1 MSGRVGAVEGAKDV
15 APSTV
20 SGEPSSDI
28 GPASILSTMNWPLAS
43 YLELGALP
51 SAVPSARLHARL
63 VMAEWG
69 FASLADAAELIVSE
83 LVTNAIKAS
92 QALGHPPPVW
102 LGLAGNERHV
112 FIGVWD
118 GNVESGQTSVAGDDE
133 LPDLEAEGGRGLL
146 LVDSLSADWGVYWPE
161 DSHGKVVWSVVT
173 DPEAPYRNRVFTSR
187 ISRIV
192 AETGAL
198 SSPRYAASTGYGR
211 ACDSCA
217 SAGRA

>member
-1 MSGRVGAVEGAKDV
+1 
-15 APSTV
+15 
-20 SGEPSSDI
+20 
-28 GPASILSTMNWPLAS
+28 MNWPLAS

-83 LVTNAIKAS
+83 LVTNAVKAS
-92 QALGHPPPVW
+92 QALGHLPPVW

-146 LVDSLSADWGVYWPE
+146 L
-161 DSHGKVVWSVVT
+161 
-173 DPEAPYRNRVFTSR
+173 
-187 ISRIV
+187 
-192 AETGAL
+192 
-198 SSPRYAASTGYGR
+198 
-211 ACDSCA
+211 A
-217 SAGRA
+217 SAIQR

>member
-69 FASLADAAELIVSE
+69 FASLADAAELIVSGTRDE
-83 LVTNAIKAS
+83 CGQSLAS
-92 QALGHPPPVW
+92 AWPS
-102 LGLAGNERHV
+102 A
-112 FIGVWD
+112 
-118 GNVESGQTSVAGDDE
+118 SGVAGT
-133 LPDLEAEGGRGLL
+133 GR
-146 LVDSLSADWGVYWPE
+146 E
-161 DSHGKVVWSVVT
+161 
-173 DPEAPYRNRVFTSR
+173 
-187 ISRIV
+187 
-192 AETGAL
+192 
-198 SSPRYAASTGYGR
+198 
-211 ACDSCA
+211 
-217 SAGRA
+217 